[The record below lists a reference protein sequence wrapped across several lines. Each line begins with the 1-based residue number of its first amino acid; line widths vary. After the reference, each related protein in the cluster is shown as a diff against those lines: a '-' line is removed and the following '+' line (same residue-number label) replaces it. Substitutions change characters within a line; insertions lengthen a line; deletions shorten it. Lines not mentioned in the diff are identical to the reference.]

1 MNPSE
6 VQNWIIEQ
14 ALQGDDKASYLCD
27 MLAMDRDGRL
37 TAYILYRVGIEVIP
51 LRTKRSNKHAKKNK
65 N

>member
-1 MNPSE
+1 MDFDE
-6 VQNWIIEQ
+6 VRTWIIEQ
-14 ALQGDDKASYLCD
+14 ALQGDAKAAFLCD